1 MSDKANL
8 IRSDLFELKK
18 VDNVVKQVLTELFAS
33 MPKDDSNVSKQSVS
47 CVWNSLGAFGSLLKH
62 VIKIIY

>member
-47 CVWNSLGAFGSLLKH
+47 CV
-62 VIKIIY
+62 